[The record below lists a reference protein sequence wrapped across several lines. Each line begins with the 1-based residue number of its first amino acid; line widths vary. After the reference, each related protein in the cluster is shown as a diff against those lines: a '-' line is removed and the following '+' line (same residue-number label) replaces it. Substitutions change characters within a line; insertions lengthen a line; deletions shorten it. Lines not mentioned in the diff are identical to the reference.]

1 MAPLPSLARL
11 SLRPAPVG
19 SDDDE
24 PVIYRRFI
32 TDDDGNIIQGP
43 LSGWNNND
51 AGPSNPPDDDEVEYQ
66 GQKTAEE
73 VEEEKKRKAKAQG
86 NFIELS
92 DGEASPVT
100 PAPKAVKTENKG
112 KGKQPAKPDPM
123 EKTPEEVAYERQQ
136 LDQVYTLKQQQA
148 INQTTRATTA
158 FLKGDV
164 DNGLALL
171 LQARDSGVRMKEL
184 KNRLDKLGGPLPGAT
199 GRYNPSD
206 EPPLI
211 RTLASSRAAAA
222 GPPPQPVYRSELA
235 EKMAEAQNNG
245 MFKG

>member
-24 PVIYRRFI
+24 E
-32 TDDDGNIIQGP
+32 GNIPQGP
-43 LSGWNNND
+43 LSGWNND
-51 AGPSNPPDDDEVEYQ
+51 AGPSTPPDDDEVEYQ

-73 VEEEKKRKAKAQG
+73 VEVEKKRKAKAQG

-136 LDQVYTLKQQQA
+136 LDHVHLKQQEA
-148 INQTTRATTA
+148 IKQTTRATTA
-158 FLKGDV
+158 FCGDV
-164 DNGLALL
+164 DGQLL
-171 LQARDSGVRMKEL
+171 LQRAIPECMKEQ
-184 KNRLDKLGGPLPGAT
+184 NRLDKLGGPLPGAT
-199 GRYNPSD
+199 AVIPLPDGRP
-206 EPPLI
+206 
-211 RTLASSRAAAA
+211 
-222 GPPPQPVYRSELA
+222 
-235 EKMAEAQNNG
+235 
-245 MFKG
+245 